1 MNRAISIRQATP
13 QDSGIVFHLI
23 SSLLKE
29 LFPEDPLYT
38 EANLKAATE
47 KMLMHPNY
55 WVLIAYAN
63 EKPVGV
69 VGLNECAAIYAMGSF
84 GEITELYVLPEYRSL
99 AVGEKLIDAAR
110 EFGRAQK
117 WSMLEVGTPEIP
129 KWQRTVDFYVKTGFH
144 IVGPRLYQ
152 ML

>member
-1 MNRAISIRQATP
+1 MNLVINIRQATA
-13 QDSGIVFHLI
+13 QDSHVVFNLI
-23 SSLLKE
+23 FSLLKE
-29 LFPEDPLYT
+29 LFPKDPLYT

-47 KMLMHPNY
+47 KMLTLPNY
-55 WVLIAYAN
+55 WVLIAYCDD
-63 EKPVGV
+63 KPAGV
-69 VGLNECAAIYAMGSF
+69 IALNECAAIYAMGRF

-99 AVGEKLIDAAR
+99 AVGAKLIDEAR
-110 EFGRAQK
+110 EFGREQK
-117 WSMLEVGTPEIP
+117 WSMLEVGAPEIP

>member
-1 MNRAISIRQATP
+1 MPPLINIRQATA
-13 QDSGIVFHLI
+13 QDSPVVFNLI
-23 SSLLKE
+23 FSLLKE

-47 KMLMHPNY
+47 KMLAYPNY
-55 WVLIAYAN
+55 WALIAYCDEA
-63 EKPVGV
+63 PVGV
-69 VGLNECAAIYAMGSF
+69 VGLNECAAIYAVGSF

-99 AVGEKLIDAAR
+99 AVGAKLVDAAR

-117 WSMLEVGTPEIP
+117 WSMLEVGAPEIP

-144 IVGPRLYQ
+144 VVGPRLYQ